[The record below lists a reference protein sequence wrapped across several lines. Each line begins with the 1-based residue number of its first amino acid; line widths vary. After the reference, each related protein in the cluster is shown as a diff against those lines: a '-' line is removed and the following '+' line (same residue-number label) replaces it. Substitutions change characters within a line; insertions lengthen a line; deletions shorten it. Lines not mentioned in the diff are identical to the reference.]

1 MRMLYRRGRYVV
13 RFAGAF
19 SPSFRALAGILIGDP
34 ASPILWNLF
43 FADFLPPGH
52 PDDVVLDGRAVAF
65 LAHGILLMSW
75 SREGLRLKLAAL
87 VIWSRRNGVEINVS
101 KTFMM
106 IFGPIPRSGGLH
118 LILDGQPIAL
128 VPSAVYVGMRITS
141 THRHIFAVHRT
152 RKTEA
157 ARKVANTVLSLEAYV
172 GNIPPAD
179 SRALYLGLI
188 DPHLHRILAG

>member
-1 MRMLYRRGRYVV
+1 MLYRRMRYVV

-19 SPSFRALAGILIGDP
+19 STSFRALAGILIGDP

-43 FADFLPPGH
+43 FADFSPPGH
-52 PDDVVLDGRAVAF
+52 PDDVILDGQAVAF
-65 LAHGILLMSW
+65 LAQADDILLMSR
-75 SREGLRLKLAAL
+75 SRDGLRLKLDAL
-87 VIWSRRNGVEINVS
+87 VSWCRRNGVEINVS

-157 ARKVANTVLSLEAYV
+157 GRKVANTVLSLEAYV

-179 SRALYLGLI
+179 SWALYLGLI